1 MVEEKNEPSQAEE
14 MRQIARLAKGYA
26 ESRRAGPFLVSMAL
40 FVVLCGAIGIP
51 SYLAGGAY
59 RAGNMVGFWVC
70 IAALLLAFE
79 AVVWFSIPVW
89 GGRWMERTAER
100 LYAREGSVT
109 LAVPETRR
117 NPKWFYVALVGFL
130 LCIVT
135 SVVLGLRGY
144 LPTEYMQ
151 PISAIYSVPFL
162 VFLAVWMRRE
172 GGFGLLLWPALYA
185 VHAILIVAGAPIRF
199 SGEWEFLNMLIP
211 IAGYGLLCG
220 LIGYVSNRLTL
231 RKLKRLARVEQTVG
245 GTKMEGDQG

>member
-1 MVEEKNEPSQAEE
+1 MVEEKHEPSQPEE
-14 MRQIARLAKGYA
+14 MRQIARLAKSYA
-26 ESRRAGPFLVSMAL
+26 ESRRVGPFLVSMAV
-40 FVVLCGAIGIP
+40 FVVLCAAIGIP

-70 IAALLLAFE
+70 IASLVPAFG
-79 AVVWFSIPVW
+79 AVVWFAVPAW

-109 LAVPETRR
+109 LVVPETRR
-117 NPKWFYVALVGFL
+117 NPKWFHVALVLFL
-130 LCIVT
+130 LCIVA

-151 PISAIYSVPFL
+151 PISAIYTVPFL
-162 VFLAVWMRRE
+162 VFLAVWIRRE

-199 SGEWEFLNMLIP
+199 TGEWDFLNMLIP

-231 RKLKRLARVEQTVG
+231 RKLKRLARMEQTVG
-245 GTKMEGDQG
+245 GMEMEGDRR